1 MTNTIGW
8 FRKTLLLKDLLAPSS
23 ELHRAYNR
31 FATRRGTL
39 LRDRDDCIQD
49 IEHLLNAVVCSLSA
63 NKERPLDFDLDSPD
77 TAHRLTLQALY
88 LLTPLYKHV
97 RWLNT
102 PEVADIYPTP
112 SVVYVSFEQCL
123 LKSTDLDTDLF
134 DKVSRANLIKSWRK
148 KIKDIVKQVGGNS
161 DTTVVKVYSDL
172 FSNAAI
178 TGAEFEV
185 FLLKKRLGIVKSD
198 EATIVN
204 RVETINKIPLRKVED
219 KATRD
224 IQQLLCMLL
233 NKIPPNAVRA
243 FYLNQYS
250 ENNWTEFAGC
260 SLPENVPSWLFKDTL
275 LADTLTALN
284 HRDGINFEAIAREI
298 ASRHSERV
306 SLPEMSFLSP
316 VEQRANVNASKIL
329 KEIAQLER
337 LINTLR
343 HKTPD
348 IGQRRVLR
356 SNIDQQKVLRSNI
369 DLQKERKKEADD
381 PDDPDEIKAGNFTL
395 VKLQE
400 DSSNELRYVW
410 SYILKNETDAIT
422 VQLNPEETSPKYEFK
437 RHAME
442 RFGPWFAKDNEM
454 ADAAELRTQLE
465 RIDSK
470 WLPQFEKKE
479 PLKTMSFDKIEYE
492 GESRFKYFP
501 PHWTPGTWF
510 HAHSRMGLFLG
521 GAAFITNRTE
531 VVMSGKQHCTLFDF
545 LIRRPPKKLETN
557 FESLRR
563 FVARLH
569 SHMNI
574 DTPFPTKT
582 GMNSMRSSALKKLS
596 ELRTMKE
603 MAIETLEWRELKDT
617 EKREV
622 LGALEVVNLPIYR
635 PSGAVLA
642 NRVILFDDADII
654 DALKTRREQFDA
666 DGTGGRPS
674 AEKKKALKDFDAAYA
689 IILSEY
695 GPKDSVGL
703 PELLKK
709 AKDLQKQLEE
719 IEQRL
724 RSSDDIFRLAR
735 TELENSMLLR
745 SEDEMS
751 MSQAA
756 ASEDAASSVVE
767 QKLFNAIP
775 YLSKKGWVPQA
786 IRRDGK
792 TLLKS
797 EKEFAVHVAN
807 KDDVEHE
814 GWLTYAAEHKHE
826 ASGESA
832 EYENAEIFCLAV
844 LKYLGFLELC
854 LRKKQK
860 SAKDSS
866 LPSLFLKRRFK
877 HIVLFLHETIGLAF
891 SLYHKYK
898 DKGKDKGEIPKYASY
913 HELKLVLQEL
923 TSEELTS
930 EEQTSTS
937 TTIMETT
944 KNRSSDDI
952 VNEIVKG
959 GYSVVASTNMHEM
972 LMSYLK
978 KKTNEAD
985 KTANFSLY
993 MDCDNG
999 QILLNSDILNSMTYQ
1014 RRILCQE
1021 LWWRAQFYSFGSKM
1035 YNRGYAITSK
1045 LNESVANA
1053 MKTTL
1058 VLRFK
1063 KSCDVSFRSLR
1074 KKIVP
1079 EQFLLPPQT
1088 YFESGNGTRHENALL
1103 RYIKL
1108 GEAGLENKVSTQLA
1122 LTCLY
1127 QQLLFSHTGSE
1138 SSMGNVLH
1146 EMYEISERK

>member
-1 MTNTIGW
+1 MVEIIGW
-8 FRKTLLLKDLLAPSS
+8 PREKLLLKDLLAPSS

-31 FATRRGTL
+31 FATRRGTS

-102 PEVADIYPTP
+102 TEVYPPTP

-123 LKSTDLDTDLF
+123 LKSTDLDTDLANF
-134 DKVSRANLIKSWRK
+134 VSRTKLITSWRK
-148 KIKDIVKQVGGNS
+148 KIENIVKQVGGNS
-161 DTTVVKVYSDL
+161 DTVVKVYSDL

-178 TGAEFEV
+178 TGAELEV

-198 EATIVN
+198 EAIQERVN
-204 RVETINKIPLRKVED
+204 TINKIPLRKVED
-219 KATRD
+219 KATRN

-284 HRDGINFEAIAREI
+284 HRDGINFETIAREI

-306 SLPEMSFLSP
+306 TLPEMSFLSP
-316 VEQRANVNASKIL
+316 VEQRANVNANKIL

-337 LINTLR
+337 LIRTLR

-356 SNIDQQKVLRSNI
+356 TNIDQQKVLRTKAG
-369 DLQKERKKEADD
+369 DA
-381 PDDPDEIKAGNFTL
+381 DEIKAGKFTL

-400 DSSNELRYVW
+400 DSFDELRYVC
-410 SYILKNETDAIT
+410 SYILKSDKDYVT
-422 VQLNPEETSPKYEFK
+422 VQLNPEKISPKYEFK

-442 RFGPWFAKDNEM
+442 RFGPWFTKDKTTTVL
-454 ADAAELRTQLE
+454 DDKLRIQLK

-470 WLPQFEKKE
+470 WLPQFEKKQSLE
-479 PLKTMSFDKIEYE
+479 TMKFDEIEYVEYE

-545 LIRRPPKKLETN
+545 LVKRDVGVVKKEAPI
-557 FESLRR
+557 ESLRR

-617 EKREV
+617 EKQELVRALEIVNDPKYRPSEGGEV
-622 LGALEVVNLPIYR
+622 LGNK
-635 PSGAVLA
+635 
-642 NRVILFDDADII
+642 VIKFDDADII
-654 DALKTRREQFDA
+654 DALDERRVLFVTD
-666 DGTGGRPS
+666 P
-674 AEKKKALKDFDAAYA
+674 EKEKDRSTALKDFDAAKA

-695 GPKDSVGL
+695 GPKDSIGL
-703 PELLKK
+703 PRLLKK
-709 AKDLQKQLEE
+709 AKDLQKQLED

-775 YLSKKGWVPQA
+775 YLSKKDWVPQA

-814 GWLTYAAEHKHE
+814 GWLTYAADHTHE

-832 EYENAEIFCLAV
+832 EYENAEMFCLAV

-891 SLYHKYK
+891 SLYEKSIKRGKRCTNYPSYLEWERVVKEISSPIKIMSARKYRSSYAIL
-898 DKGKDKGEIPKYASY
+898 DEI
-913 HELKLVLQEL
+913 E
-923 TSEELTS
+923 SE
-930 EEQTSTS
+930 QY
-937 TTIMETT
+937 ETT
-944 KNRSSDDI
+944 
-952 VNEIVKG
+952 
-959 GYSVVASTNMHEM
+959 VVASSNMHEM

-978 KKTNEAD
+978 KEQSKPD
-985 KTANFSLY
+985 KTVNFSLY
-993 MDCDNG
+993 MDCNNV

-1127 QQLLFSHTGSE
+1127 QQLLFSHTGNE

-1146 EMYEISERK
+1146 KMYEDELRIYAMT